1 MTKME
6 YQNLLL
12 AESNGIYRITFNREK
27 ALNALNGQTMKELF
41 YLFSDFLPSQSS
53 LKGVILTG
61 SGEKAFVAGADIKE
75 FLSIEAGK
83 GGDMAQNGH
92 NVFSLIEN
100 FHVPVLAAINGF
112 ALGGGCELAMACH
125 LRIASENARF
135 GQPEINL
142 GIIPGYGGTQRLIQY
157 IGKTKAMQL
166 MLTGDLFS
174 AEDALKWGL
183 LNQVVPAN
191 ELLSVSEALLG
202 RIAEK
207 APVAVSAVIASVNAF
222 FNTPGD
228 GFKTEVNQF
237 AKTTQTSD
245 FLEGAQAFIEKR
257 QPKFTGA

>member
-1 MTKME
+1 ME

-27 ALNALNGQTMKELF
+27 ALNALNGQTMKELSH
-41 YLFSDFLPSQSS
+41 LFSDFLPSQSP

-75 FLSIEAGK
+75 FLNIEKGK
-83 GGDMAQNGH
+83 GAELTQKGH
-92 NVFSLIEN
+92 DVFSLIEN

-157 IGKTKAMQL
+157 IGKTKAMEL
-166 MLTGDLFS
+166 MLTGDMFS
-174 AEDALKWGL
+174 AEEAFKWGL
-183 LNQVVPAN
+183 LNKVVQASD
-191 ELLSVSEALLG
+191 LLIEAEALLS

-207 APVAVSAVIASVNAF
+207 APVAVGAVITSVNAY
-222 FNTPGD
+222 FNNPGN
-228 GFKTEVNQF
+228 GFKEEVIQF
-237 AKTTQTSD
+237 GKTTLTAD
-245 FLEGAQAFIEKR
+245 FTEGAQAFIEKR
-257 QPKFTGA
+257 KPIFTGS